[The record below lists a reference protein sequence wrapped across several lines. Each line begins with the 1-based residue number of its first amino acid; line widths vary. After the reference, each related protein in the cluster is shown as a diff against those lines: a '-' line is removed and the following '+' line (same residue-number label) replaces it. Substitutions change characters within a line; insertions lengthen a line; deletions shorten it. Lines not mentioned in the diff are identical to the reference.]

1 MQGVLPVGRF
11 PTRDYEEITVTLGK
25 VGRLSL
31 LIIVCLENQGNDSRN
46 DHAELKQF
54 FPCNHNRHPLSHWM
68 GAKKSITPE
77 ENRGE
82 PPTGVLLTAPSTAYH
97 KNWQIARK
105 TRETLNKSPAAEQRI
120 FSSIRAASKPGNTQS
135 IPPLLKP
142 SAREKSLTVGSRRF
156 NQSFPNRI

>member
-68 GAKKSITPE
+68 GAKKSYYPRRKS
-77 ENRGE
+77 RG
-82 PPTGVLLTAPSTAYH
+82 TAYRGTTDSTFDSVPQELANC
-97 KNWQIARK
+97 KEK
-105 TRETLNKSPAAEQRI
+105 T
-120 FSSIRAASKPGNTQS
+120 GNTTAS
-135 IPPLLKP
+135 CPIPMKIHQKGE
-142 SAREKSLTVGSRRF
+142 EKSSPFSFSLAIRRQLCYTEF
-156 NQSFPNRI
+156 RITNHKTWKG

>member
-11 PTRDYEEITVTLGK
+11 PQSNYEEVTAS
-25 VGRLSL
+25 VEGRQLLL
-31 LIIVCLENQGNDSRN
+31 LIICLENQGDKSNKEQS
-46 DHAELKQF
+46 ELNQF

-97 KNWQIARK
+97 KN
-105 TRETLNKSPAAEQRI
+105 
-120 FSSIRAASKPGNTQS
+120 
-135 IPPLLKP
+135 
-142 SAREKSLTVGSRRF
+142 
-156 NQSFPNRI
+156 

>member
-1 MQGVLPVGRF
+1 MTNPEIRSIVSVQGVLPVGRF

-82 PPTGVLLTAPSTAYH
+82 PPTGVLLAAPSTAYH

-105 TRETLNKSPAAEQRI
+105 NREHNRKLSHSHENSPKRRGEILSLLI
-120 FSSIRAASKPGNTQS
+120 FSCNT
-135 IPPLLKP
+135 PPTLLY
-142 SAREKSLTVGSRRF
+142 
-156 NQSFPNRI
+156 